1 LKEKKPLISTP
12 LLTVL
17 STSGRTSVIV
27 LMTLS
32 IKLYI
37 TLQCF
42 GALFWSSLRKH
53 SIVQV
58 EKEQRSADKTRAH
71 IY

>member
-1 LKEKKPLISTP
+1 
-12 LLTVL
+12 V
-17 STSGRTSVIV
+17 
-27 LMTLS
+27 TLS

-42 GALFWSSLRKH
+42 GALFWFFLRNH

-71 IY
+71 NVEMQKERAH